1 MYFGADMK
9 EDRAIVFHC
18 NRDYIFALGSMICN
32 LEERSVSY
40 DRIIVYTNFHDD
52 SIFRKFIDINEK
64 IEFIYYPLD
73 DFIKEF
79 NIDITNRNIK
89 NYIERYTHLCYIKLK
104 IFEMLARY
112 RHVLFMDLDM
122 YVAGNFDELFD
133 LDCDIAWRCGVT
145 LLTKFGKSNLDIGNV
160 PYLKDADTTTSA
172 PNGGFILVNHSLAHE
187 DIYQFSKEFFC
198 KYVGFFNST
207 IDEIVFSV
215 AVLCKNLRL
224 IKLDQQIYNTPL
236 QLFTEKAKII
246 HFIGRETKPWSNI
259 LFQRLFPGW
268 LENYRRFARKTH
280 FVSDKIR
287 DSEAMEFS
295 SCRMELTY
303 GDTQKYGITYQICPD
318 HSVKCFLTFNA
329 EKYLF
334 EREIVHNFNQIL
346 CRGVREQGE
355 AARSGMLSPE
365 ELLPLFEYLHERL
378 GNAALRDPQDGKE
391 SAR

>member
-1 MYFGADMK
+1 MK

-18 NRDYIFALGSMICN
+18 NRDYIFALGSMIYN

-40 DRIIVYTNFHDD
+40 NRIIVYTNFHDD
-52 SIFRKFIDINEK
+52 SIFKEFIDINER

-73 DFIKEF
+73 AFINEF

-89 NYIERYTHLCYIKLK
+89 SYIERYTHLCYIKLK
-104 IFEMLARY
+104 IFELLARY

-122 YVAGNFDELFD
+122 YVAENFDELFA

-145 LLTKFGKSNLDIGNV
+145 LLTKFAKSNLDLRNI
-160 PYLKDADTTTSA
+160 PYLRDADTTTSA
-172 PNGGFILVNHSLAHE
+172 PNGGFILVNDSLAYD
-187 DIYQFSKEFFC
+187 DIYRFSKEFFC
-198 KYVGFFNST
+198 KYIGFFNST
-207 IDEIVFSV
+207 IDEIVFAV
-215 AVLCKNLRL
+215 AVLCKKLRL
-224 IKLDQQIYNTPL
+224 IKLDPQMYNTPL

-268 LENYRRFARKTH
+268 LENYRRFAEKTH

-287 DSEAMEFS
+287 DPETMELS

-303 GDTQKYGITYQICPD
+303 GDTQKYGITYQIRPD
-318 HSVKCFLTFNA
+318 RSVQCFLTFNA
-329 EKYLF
+329 ERYLF
-334 EREIVHNFNQIL
+334 DRAIVHNFNQI
-346 CRGVREQGE
+346 CGRSEQEHGG

-365 ELLPLFEYLHERL
+365 KLLRIVEYLQEQL
-378 GNAALRDPQDGKE
+378 GNVALRETRGSND